1 MSANNSGNGELF
13 QVQVEN
19 INLLRTEVTGLQYY
33 DYSRFAKRIEIGDQL
48 ELRREKC
55 NDFDNKAIAVY
66 FEGYKIGF
74 VAKEENKILSKLA
87 DHGVPLE
94 AFVVGHNKEAG
105 IYKGDQRLMV
115 NIYMPYTF
123 VLED

>member
-1 MSANNSGNGELF
+1 MS
-13 QVQVEN
+13 QVQLMVEN
-19 INLLRTEVTGLQYY
+19 INLLRTEVTGLQFHNYARY
-33 DYSRFAKRIEIGDQL
+33 AKVIEVGDQL
-48 ELRREKC
+48 VLKREKL
-55 NDFDNKAIAVY
+55 NEFDRAAIAVY
-66 FEGYKIGF
+66 FNDDKIGF

-94 AFVVGHNKEAG
+94 AFVVEHNKEAG
-105 IYKGDQRLMV
+105 IYKGNQRLMV